1 MARKPRIHFPGA
13 VYHVMLR
20 GNAGQDIFTEDSDR
34 SRFLLILQQEQE
46 LSRCRIHAYCLMD
59 NHVHLALQVA
69 NVPLSKI
76 MQKVGFRY
84 TQYMNR
90 NLKRTGHLFQGRFK
104 AILVD
109 ENNYLLELVRYIHL
123 NPLRVNLV
131 ADPDHYRWSSHMS
144 YRHSV
149 DTAWLTT
156 DWVLSQFNSDRK
168 LAKELYWRFIQ
179 DGFSDGFRKEF
190 HSGTFEGRV
199 LGDEQFIER
208 ALASAGQQY
217 DRLITLNI
225 ILAAVCKSYNI
236 EQKDITAPGKLQ
248 PGAEARGVAAM
259 LVRRSGTL
267 AISDLG
273 TKLNRSMTALS
284 HAASRIEQRFKSDK
298 KLKERVDAAERFSS
312 KYVSQA

>member
-20 GNAGQDIFTEDSDR
+20 GNAGQDIFTDDSDR
-34 SRFLLILQQEQE
+34 SRFLQILQQEQE

-59 NHVHLALQVA
+59 NHIHLALQVA

-90 NLKRTGHLFQGRFK
+90 KLERTGHLFQGRFK

-131 ADPDHYRWSSHMS
+131 ADLDNYLWSSHLA
-144 YRHSV
+144 YRDRV

-156 DWVLSQFNSDRK
+156 DWVLSQFNSERK

-179 DGFSDGFRKEF
+179 DGFSDGFRQEF
-190 HSGTFEGRV
+190 HRGTFEGRA

-217 DRLITLNI
+217 DSSVTLDI
-225 ILAAVCKSYNI
+225 ILTAVCKSYNI
-236 EQKDITAPGKLQ
+236 DLKDISALGRLQ
-248 PGAEARGVAAM
+248 PGAEARGVAAL

-273 TKLNRSMTALS
+273 IKLNRSMTALS
-284 HAASRIEQRFKSDK
+284 HAASRIEQRINNDEKF
-298 KLKERVDAAERFSS
+298 KERIEAAERFAG